1 MSTFQS
7 PVQKRLLAAALVV
20 IGLTLSAT
28 YSDAT
33 GQAPQKSPPYAGI
46 PAEQLTP
53 EQLQERIEYFTKEWK
68 ATLERKIAADP
79 ALKDLTGRNRY
90 YFIHAKALFRTPD
103 FNNCGFNFIQN
114 TMEQQLH
121 QGDVHFAYHV
131 SGEPKTIDVN
141 ITPGSSN
148 LIADLGPI
156 DFDKNVDPRSIDI
169 TRPDGWYLTAKAREG
184 HVYLI
189 RVFDERGSRF
199 FVQLKIFH
207 VEPNGDF
214 IAFVYRILPGGVVR
228 QKYLG

>member
-1 MSTFQS
+1 MSACLS
-7 PVQKRLLAAALVV
+7 LVNKRLVAVLVL
-20 IGLTLSAT
+20 IGLLPLAT
-28 YSDAT
+28 NPKAI
-33 GQAPQKSPPYAGI
+33 GQAPRKAPPYAGI
-46 PAEQLTP
+46 PAEQLRP
-53 EQLQERIEYFTKEWK
+53 DQLQERIEYFTKEWK
-68 ATLERKIAADP
+68 AALERKIAADP
-79 ALKDLTGRNRY
+79 ALKELTNRNRY
-90 YFIHAKALFRTPD
+90 YFIHSKTHFRTPD

-121 QGDVHFAYHV
+121 QGEVHFAYHI
-131 SGEPKTIDVN
+131 SGEPKIIDVN

-156 DFDKNVDPRSIDI
+156 DFEKNVDPRSIDV

-189 RVFDERGSRF
+189 RIFDERGSRF
-199 FVQLKIFH
+199 FVQVKIFH
-207 VEPNGDF
+207 VDPNGDY